1 MIGDEFKSARKH
13 LLANLEG
20 EIAWLTTD
28 QRFAQQEKRRKQ
40 QEQDLQVE
48 EGPQEE
54 MTYEIE

>member
-28 QRFAQQEKRRKQ
+28 QRFAQQEKRKKQ
-40 QEQDLQVE
+40 LEQDLQVE
-48 EGPQEE
+48 EVPQEE
-54 MTYEIE
+54 INIEME